1 MAQSEELMNS
11 QIVVAAFN
19 DETTADQ
26 AMESLKAAAREQDF
40 QIQDVAVVRRDENNK
55 VHIKES
61 GDMGGGKGAV
71 IGGIIGGVVG
81 LIAGPLAIVTSALGG
96 ALVGGLA
103 AKLHDSGFKNETLQS
118 LGNALQP
125 GTSAIVAVLGNQKV
139 SQLRAMME
147 QAGAHVMVANITADV
162 ANAVASGQDVAM
174 SLGVTN
180 DSVSAMRVAA
190 DEQSVEYKGMVA
202 TAEGV
207 YVEGVQATPDVV
219 IAGAAVITNAG
230 DVVGEIA
237 AATPAAISEAA
248 SEASSAAAATADA
261 AASAGSEAVAAAA
274 ESAEAAGDAASAAA
288 ATASEVVNEA
298 ASSAVDA
305 ASAAIDK
312 A

>member
-1 MAQSEELMNS
+1 MAEAEQLINS

-19 DETTADQ
+19 DENTADQ
-26 AMESLKAAAREQDF
+26 AMESLKAAAKEQDF

-103 AKLHDSGFKNETLQS
+103 AKLHDSGIKNETLQS

-125 GTSAIVAVLGNQKV
+125 GTSAVVAVLGNQKV

-147 QAGAHVMVANITADV
+147 QAGAHVMVANMTADI

-174 SLGVTN
+174 SVGVTN

-207 YVEGVQATPDVV
+207 YVEGVQATQDAV

-237 AATPAAISEAA
+237 AAPV
-248 SEASSAAAATADA
+248 
-261 AASAGSEAVAAAA
+261 ASAGATVEAAA
-274 ESAEAAGDAASAAA
+274 ESASAAA
-288 ATASEVVNEA
+288 DTASTA
-298 ASSAVDA
+298 ADTASDA
-305 ASAAIDK
+305 AAAAADTASDAAAAAADAVTK
-312 A
+312 G

>member
-1 MAQSEELMNS
+1 MAEAEQLINS

-19 DETTADQ
+19 DENTADQ
-26 AMESLKAAAREQDF
+26 AMESLKAAAKEQDF

-81 LIAGPLAIVTSALGG
+81 LIAGPLAIATSALGG

-103 AKLHDSGFKNETLQS
+103 AKLHDSGIKNETLQS

-125 GTSAIVAVLGNQKV
+125 GTSAVVAVLGNQKV

-147 QAGAHVMVANITADV
+147 QAGAHVMVANMTADI

-174 SLGVTN
+174 SVGVTN

-207 YVEGVQATPDVV
+207 YVEGVQATQDTV

-237 AATPAAISEAA
+237 AAPV
-248 SEASSAAAATADA
+248 
-261 AASAGSEAVAAAA
+261 ASAGATVEAAA
-274 ESAEAAGDAASAAA
+274 ESASAAADTASAAA
-288 ATASEVVNEA
+288 DTASQA
-298 ASSAVDA
+298 ASTAADTASDA
-305 ASAAIDK
+305 AAAAADTASDAAAAATDAVTK
-312 A
+312 G

>member
-1 MAQSEELMNS
+1 MAEAEQLINS

-19 DETTADQ
+19 DENTADQ
-26 AMESLKAAAREQDF
+26 AMESLKAAAKEQDF

-81 LIAGPLAIVTSALGG
+81 LIAGPLAIATSALGG

-103 AKLHDSGFKNETLQS
+103 AKLHDSGIKNETLQS

-125 GTSAIVAVLGNQKV
+125 GTSAVVAVLGNQKV

-147 QAGAHVMVANITADV
+147 QAGAHVMVANMTADI

-174 SLGVTN
+174 SVGVTN

-207 YVEGVQATPDVV
+207 YVEGVQATQDAV

-237 AATPAAISEAA
+237 AAPV
-248 SEASSAAAATADA
+248 
-261 AASAGSEAVAAAA
+261 ASAGATVEAAA
-274 ESAEAAGDAASAAA
+274 ESASAAADTASTAADTASDAAAAAADTASDAAAA
-288 ATASEVVNEA
+288 ATD
-298 ASSAVDA
+298 AVT
-305 ASAAIDK
+305 K
-312 A
+312 G